1 LSDVAGE
8 TASVPARSDA
18 GSPGVAAGFFGQA
31 APWIALALLFVVL
44 PLIFP
49 SGSALTMM
57 SLMGI
62 MIVFALSY
70 NMLLGETGM
79 LSFGHAVYYGLGGFF
94 TVHAMNTVI
103 HNHLPVPLPV
113 MPLVG
118 AFGGLLFGII
128 FGAVSTRRAGT
139 AFAMISLGLGELV
152 ASSSLI
158 LRGFFGGE
166 EGVSTNRTKLL
177 RVFGLNFGP
186 QIEVYYLIAAWCL
199 LAMLAM
205 YALKR
210 TPFGRMCNAVRENA
224 ERAQFVGYNP
234 TMVRFMAFSLAGLF
248 AGIAGGLAAINFE
261 LVNSAA
267 VGAEQSGLVLLAYGD
282 PGSGRSRFLTRLLT
296 DAANRPQGLR
306 PRVYVLDYLGAVLD
320 AGSATRSAEGVH
332 EFGGVVVAAA
342 YGPQETPDVLA
353 ALTDEL
359 TRRQV
364 AAAAARRTPDRDG
377 ALQRPPVW
385 LVVDD
390 YELVQAA
397 ARPGL
402 VSELAGLV
410 PYAARLGLSVVIA
423 QGANGSGARVDP
435 LVRRILEG
443 SPWHL
448 QFSVES
454 RTELLLRGTRGVPLP
469 PGQALLVRPGH
480 PDRLLAV
487 LPPVPAGPPA
497 AGVGAADADPAVAR
511 PHIRLVS

>member
-267 VGAEQSGLVLLAYGD
+267 VGAEQSGLVLLAAYIGGAGNFIG
-282 PGSGRSRFLTRLLT
+282 P
-296 DAANRPQGLR
+296 
-306 PRVYVLDYLGAVLD
+306 VIGAVLVTWLEVMLSD
-320 AGSATRSAEGVH
+320 LTDVWQLYFGLLFVAVVMFAPNGIAGLVMRH
-332 EFGGVVVAAA
+332 EPLWQARA
-342 YGPQETPDVLA
+342 YGSMLRLA
-353 ALTDEL
+353 LAYLIAL
-359 TRRQV
+359 V
-364 AAAAARRTPDRDG
+364 P
-377 ALQRPPVW
+377 AL
-385 LVVDD
+385 L
-390 YELVQAA
+390 L
-397 ARPGL
+397 
-402 VSELAGLV
+402 LAGLIMV
-410 PYAARLGLSVVIA
+410 IEMGYHLSVKASEGPTISLFHFTLNTTSALPWLAAAVLIGGGFFLFRLTWPLVDGVWHNALARA
-423 QGANGSGARVDP
+423 QGAGKA
-435 LVRRILEG
+435 
-443 SPWHL
+443 
-448 QFSVES
+448 
-454 RTELLLRGTRGVPLP
+454 T
-469 PGQALLVRPGH
+469 
-480 PDRLLAV
+480 
-487 LPPVPAGPPA
+487 
-497 AGVGAADADPAVAR
+497 
-511 PHIRLVS
+511 